1 MKVSFISLATI
12 VLSQLF
18 PSVSATA
25 SPDEL
30 KIRILKSVE
39 CKRKTKSGDFI
50 SVHYSGKLEAD
61 GKEFDS
67 SYSRGT
73 PLPFNLGGKQVI
85 TCWDEGL
92 LDMCIGEKRELWCHP
107 NVAYGSQ
114 GIGPIPPNAALI
126 FTAELIDIAGVDKEE
141 QEEEKEEEEE
151 EEEEEKVVNKDEL

>member
-1 MKVSFISLATI
+1 M
-12 VLSQLF
+12 
-18 PSVSATA
+18 
-25 SPDEL
+25 
-30 KIRILKSVE
+30 
-39 CKRKTKSGDFI
+39 
-50 SVHYSGKLEAD
+50 
-61 GKEFDS
+61 
-67 SYSRGT
+67 
-73 PLPFNLGGKQVI
+73 I

-151 EEEEEKVVNKDEL
+151 EEEEKVVNKDEL